1 MTQNTRSQRTQQP
14 PQPDV
19 IDLGKLLGLLLD
31 GKWIIIFTTFVFA
44 VVGVAYALLA
54 TPIYKADAL
63 IQVEQKNSGMP
74 VLSEGLSD
82 MFAQESNAATEIE
95 IIKSRMVLGKT
106 VDKFNLTTVASPD
119 YLPIIGKGLATRLG
133 TEAHIKVER
142 FEIPEYAETEG
153 YTLTLDNSETGAY
166 TLYDQNGKLI
176 LKGTVG
182 HLASSSR
189 STQNPETENLEPS
202 PSQNLEPSN
211 PATYFLF
218 VSQLVGQQGQ
228 QFNLSKR
235 SKLSA
240 INGLSASLSVS
251 ERGKQS
257 GILSFAFEGPN
268 SQQNIDL
275 LNDIATNYFLQN
287 VDRNAAEAE
296 NSLEFLQEKLP
307 EVKSQL
313 TINEDALNQYR
324 QDNESVD
331 LGLEAQSTLKVMVE
345 LEAQLN
351 ELTFKE
357 SELAQ
362 RFTKEHPAYV
372 AVLEKRKT
380 LEAQK
385 RKLEGQ
391 IRKLPKT
398 QRAVLRLTRD
408 VQVNQEIY
416 LQLLNKSQELAIVK
430 ASTVGNVRILDKAD
444 SNGLAVKPKK
454 PLIAVLATLLGGM
467 LSVAFVLLRAAFHR
481 GVESPDQIEEI
492 GLSVYA
498 TIPKSEQQEK
508 LNKLIQKMKKA
519 GKTKPPEEILL
530 TEVNPA
536 DLAVEALRS
545 LRTSLH
551 FAMMES
557 KNNVIMITG
566 PSPSIG
572 KSFVSTNFA
581 SVIAS
586 SGQKVLIIDADM
598 RKGHIGSGSKFAH
611 SFGLS
616 DVLANSKK
624 VEEVLHT
631 SVVNNLD
638 FMSKGKTPPNPS
650 ELLMHARFTELVEWA
665 SENYDIVLIDTPPV
679 LAVTDAAI
687 VGRHSGTTLMVSRF
701 GVTSTKELEVA
712 TDRLEQAG
720 VETKGVI
727 LNAVEKTASSY
738 YTYGYYNYAYK
749 SDS

>member
-1 MTQNTRSQRTQQP
+1 MTQNNRSNRTQQP

-74 VLSEGLSD
+74 VLSEGISD
-82 MFAQESNAATEIE
+82 MFAQESNAVTEIE

-119 YLPIIGKGLATRLG
+119 YLPVIGKGLATRLG

-142 FEIPEYAETEG
+142 FEIPEYAATGG

-166 TLYDQNGKLI
+166 TLYDQNEKLI
-176 LKGTVG
+176 LTGTVG
-182 HLASSSR
+182 QLASSSR
-189 STQNPETENLEPS
+189 STQNPETDNLEPIS
-202 PSQNLEPSN
+202 PSTFN
-211 PATYFLF
+211 LF
-218 VSQLVGQQGQ
+218 VSHLDGQQGQ
-228 QFNLSKR
+228 EFNLSKR

-240 INGLSASLSVS
+240 INWLSKSLSVS
-251 ERGKQS
+251 ERGKLS

-296 NSLEFLQEKLP
+296 NSLEFLQDKLP
-307 EVKSQL
+307 EIKSQL
-313 TINEDALNQYR
+313 TVNEDALNQYR

-385 RKLEGQ
+385 RRLEGQ

-398 QRAVLRLTRD
+398 QREVLRLTRD

-416 LQLLNKSQELAIVK
+416 VQLLNKSQELAIVK

-444 SNGLAVKPKK
+444 SNGLAVKPKI
-454 PLIAVLATLLGGM
+454 PLISVLATLLGGM

-498 TIPKSEQQEK
+498 TIPKSEQQDK
-508 LNKLIQKMKKA
+508 LNKQIHKLKTS
-519 GKTKPPEEILL
+519 GKTKRTEEILL

-551 FAMMES
+551 FAMMEA

-566 PSPSIG
+566 PSPNIG
-572 KSFVSTNFA
+572 KSFVSINFA
-581 SVIAS
+581 SVIAN
-586 SGQKVLIIDADM
+586 SGQKVLVIDADM
-598 RKGHIGSGSKFAH
+598 RKGHIGHGSKLLH
-611 SFGLS
+611 SYGLS
-616 DVLANSKK
+616 DVLVDSKL
-624 VEEVLHT
+624 VGEVVH
-631 SVVNNLD
+631 SSIIDNLD
-638 FMSKGKTPPNPS
+638 FISKGKTPPNPS
-650 ELLMHARFTELVEWA
+650 ELLMHARFTKLLEWA

-712 TDRLEQAG
+712 SDRLEQAG

-749 SDS
+749 SD

>member
-1 MTQNTRSQRTQQP
+1 MTQNNRSNRTQQP

-44 VVGVAYALLA
+44 VIGVTYALLA

-74 VLSEGLSD
+74 VLSEGLSE

-106 VDKFNLTTVASPD
+106 VDKFNLTTVATPD
-119 YLPIIGKGLATRLG
+119 YMPVIGKGLATRLG

-142 FEIPEYAETEG
+142 FDIPEYAETGG
-153 YTLTLDNSETGAY
+153 YTLTLDNPETGAY
-166 TLYDQNGKLI
+166 TLIDQNDNPI

-182 HLASSSR
+182 ELA
-189 STQNPETENLEPS
+189 STQNP
-202 PSQNLEPSN
+202 EPSN
-211 PATYFLF
+211 PATYSLF
-218 VSQLVGQQGQ
+218 ISQLIGEQGQ

-240 INGLSASLSVS
+240 IQWLSGNLSVS

-257 GILSFAFEGPN
+257 GILSFAFEGPD

-296 NSLEFLQEKLP
+296 NSLDFLQEKLP

-362 RFTKEHPAYV
+362 RFTKKHPAYV

-416 LQLLNKSQELAIVK
+416 VQLLNKSQELAIVK

-498 TIPKSEQQEK
+498 TIPKSEQQDKINKQLLK
-508 LNKLIQKMKKA
+508 LKKSK
-519 GKTKPPEEILL
+519 KTRPVSEALL

-551 FAMMES
+551 FAMMEA

-572 KSFVSTNFA
+572 KSFVSSNFA

-586 SGQKVLIIDADM
+586 SGQKVLVIDADM
-598 RKGHIGSGSKFAH
+598 RKGHIGSGQKFPH
-611 SFGLS
+611 SYGLS
-616 DVLANSKK
+616 ELLVNSKN
-624 VEEVLHT
+624 VEEVVHT
-631 SVVNNLD
+631 SILENLD
-638 FMSKGKTPPNPS
+638 FIAKGKTPPNPS

-701 GVTSTKELEVA
+701 GMTSTKELEVA
-712 TDRLEQAG
+712 SDRLEQAG

-749 SDS
+749 SE

>member
-1 MTQNTRSQRTQQP
+1 MTQNNRSNRTQQP

-44 VVGVAYALLA
+44 VIGVTYALLA

-74 VLSEGLSD
+74 VLSEGLSE

-106 VDKFNLTTVASPD
+106 VDKFNLTTVATPD
-119 YLPIIGKGLATRLG
+119 YMPVIGKGLATRLG

-142 FEIPEYAETEG
+142 FDIPDYAETGG
-153 YTLTLDNSETGAY
+153 YTLTLDNPETGAY
-166 TLYDQNGKLI
+166 TLIDQNDNPI

-182 HLASSSR
+182 ELA
-189 STQNPETENLEPS
+189 STQNP
-202 PSQNLEPSN
+202 EPSN
-211 PATYFLF
+211 PATYSLF
-218 VSQLVGQQGQ
+218 ISQLIGEQGQ

-240 INGLSASLSVS
+240 IQWLSGNLSVS

-257 GILSFAFEGPN
+257 GILSFAFEGPD

-296 NSLEFLQEKLP
+296 NSLDFLQEKLP

-362 RFTKEHPAYV
+362 RFTKKHPAYV

-416 LQLLNKSQELAIVK
+416 VQLLNKSQELAIVK

-498 TIPKSEQQEK
+498 TIPKSEQQDKINKQLLK
-508 LNKLIQKMKKA
+508 LKKSK
-519 GKTKPPEEILL
+519 KTRPVSEALL

-551 FAMMES
+551 FAMMEA

-586 SGQKVLIIDADM
+586 SGQKVLVIDADM
-598 RKGHIGSGSKFAH
+598 RKGHIGSGQKFPH
-611 SFGLS
+611 SYGLS
-616 DVLANSKK
+616 ELLVNSKN
-624 VEEVLHT
+624 VEEVVHT
-631 SVVNNLD
+631 SILENLD
-638 FMSKGKTPPNPS
+638 FIAKGKTPPNPS

-701 GVTSTKELEVA
+701 GMTSTKELEVA
-712 TDRLEQAG
+712 SDRLEQAG

-749 SDS
+749 SE

>member
-119 YLPIIGKGLATRLG
+119 YLPVIGKGLATRLG

-142 FEIPEYAETEG
+142 FEIPDYAETGG
-153 YTLTLDNSETGAY
+153 YTLTLDNPETGAY
-166 TLYDQNGKLI
+166 TLYDQNEKLL

-182 HLASSSR
+182 QLASSSSTLG
-189 STQNPETENLEPS
+189 STQNPEAQSLEPS
-202 PSQNLEPSN
+202 SS
-211 PATYFLF
+211 TTFILF
-218 VSQLVGQQGQ
+218 VSHLDGQQGQ
-228 QFNLSKR
+228 EFNLSKR
-235 SKLSA
+235 SKLTA
-240 INGLSASLSVS
+240 INWLATNLSVS

-257 GILSFAFEGPN
+257 GILSFGFEGPN

-307 EVKSQL
+307 EIKSQL

-398 QRAVLRLTRD
+398 QREVLRLTRD

-416 LQLLNKSQELAIVK
+416 VQLLNKSQELAIVK

-498 TIPKSEQQEK
+498 TIPKSEQQDKINKQLQK
-508 LNKLIQKMKKA
+508 LKKA
-519 GKTKPPEEILL
+519 KKTRPVQAALL

-551 FAMMES
+551 FAMMEA

-566 PSPSIG
+566 PSPGIG

-586 SGQKVLIIDADM
+586 SGQKVLVIDADM
-598 RKGHIGSGSKFAH
+598 RKGHIGAGHQFAH
-611 SFGLS
+611 SHGLS
-616 DVLANSKK
+616 EVLVNSKS
-624 VEEVLHT
+624 VEEVIHT
-631 SVVNNLD
+631 SLLENLD
-638 FMSKGKTPPNPS
+638 FIAKGKTPPNPS
-650 ELLMHARFTELVEWA
+650 ELLMHARFTELVKWA

-712 TDRLEQAG
+712 SDRLEQAG

-749 SDS
+749 SE

>member
-1 MTQNTRSQRTQQP
+1 MTQNNRSNRTQQP

-44 VVGVAYALLA
+44 VIGVTYALLA

-74 VLSEGLSD
+74 VLSEGLSE

-106 VDKFNLTTVASPD
+106 VDKFNLTTVATPD
-119 YLPIIGKGLATRLG
+119 YMPVIGKGLATRLG

-142 FEIPEYAETEG
+142 FDIPDYAETGG
-153 YTLTLDNSETGAY
+153 YTLTLDNPETGAY
-166 TLYDQNGKLI
+166 TLIDQNDNPI

-182 HLASSSR
+182 ELA
-189 STQNPETENLEPS
+189 STQNP
-202 PSQNLEPSN
+202 EPSN
-211 PATYFLF
+211 PATYSLF
-218 VSQLVGQQGQ
+218 ISQLIGEQGQ

-240 INGLSASLSVS
+240 IQWLSGNLSVS

-257 GILSFAFEGPN
+257 GILSFAFEGPD

-296 NSLEFLQEKLP
+296 NSLDFLQEKLP

-362 RFTKEHPAYV
+362 RFTKKHPAYV

-416 LQLLNKSQELAIVK
+416 VQLLNKSQELAIVK

-498 TIPKSEQQEK
+498 TIPKSEQQDKINKQLLK
-508 LNKLIQKMKKA
+508 LKKSK
-519 GKTKPPEEILL
+519 KTRSVSEALL
-530 TEVNPA
+530 SEVNPA

-551 FAMMES
+551 FAMMEA

-586 SGQKVLIIDADM
+586 SGQKVLVIDADM
-598 RKGHIGSGSKFAH
+598 RKGHIGSGQNFPH
-611 SFGLS
+611 SYGLS
-616 DVLANSKK
+616 EVLVNSKN
-624 VEEVLHT
+624 VEEVVHT
-631 SVVNNLD
+631 SILENLD
-638 FMSKGKTPPNPS
+638 FISKGKTPPNPS
-650 ELLMHARFTELVEWA
+650 ELLMHARFTELVQWA

-701 GVTSTKELEVA
+701 GMTSTKELEVA
-712 TDRLEQAG
+712 SDRLEQAG

-749 SDS
+749 SE

>member
-63 IQVEQKNSGMP
+63 VQVEQKNSGMP
-74 VLSEGLSD
+74 VLSEGISD

-106 VDKFNLTTVASPD
+106 VDKFNLTTLASPD
-119 YLPIIGKGLATRLG
+119 YLPAIGKGLATRLG

-142 FEIPEYAETEG
+142 FEIPEYAETGG
-153 YTLTLDNSETGAY
+153 YTLTLDNPETGEY
-166 TLYDQNGKLI
+166 SLVDQHDKLI

-182 HLASSSR
+182 ELASSKN
-189 STQNPETENLEPS
+189 Q
-202 PSQNLEPSN
+202 EPSN
-211 PATYFLF
+211 SAIFNLF
-218 VSQLVGQQGQ
+218 VSHLDGQQGQ
-228 QFNLSKR
+228 EFNLSKR
-235 SKLSA
+235 SKLTA
-240 INGLSASLSVS
+240 INWLAMNLSVS

-257 GILSFAFEGPN
+257 GILSFGFEGPN

-296 NSLEFLQEKLP
+296 NSLEFLQDKLP
-307 EVKSQL
+307 EIKSQL

-385 RKLEGQ
+385 RRLEGQ

-398 QRAVLRLTRD
+398 QREVLRLTRD

-416 LQLLNKSQELAIVK
+416 VQLLNKSQELAIVK

-444 SNGLAVKPKK
+444 SNGSAVKPRK
-454 PLIAVLATLLGGM
+454 PLIAVIATLLGGM
-467 LSVAFVLLRAAFHR
+467 ISVAFVLVRSAFRR

-498 TIPKSEQQEK
+498 TIPKSEQQDKINNQLQK
-508 LNKLIQKMKKA
+508 LKKA
-519 GKTKPPEEILL
+519 KKTRPVQATLL

-551 FAMMES
+551 FAMMEA

-566 PSPSIG
+566 PSPGIG

-586 SGQKVLIIDADM
+586 SGQKVLIVDADM
-598 RKGHIGSGSKFAH
+598 RKGHIGAGQQFANSH
-611 SFGLS
+611 GLS
-616 DVLANSKK
+616 EVLVNSKS
-624 VEEVLHT
+624 VEEVIHRSLLE
-631 SVVNNLD
+631 NLD
-638 FMSKGKTPPNPS
+638 FIAKGKTPPNPS

-687 VGRHSGTTLMVSRF
+687 VGRHVGTTLMVSRF

-712 TDRLEQAG
+712 SDRLEQAG

-738 YTYGYYNYAYK
+738 YTYGYYNYEYQNK
-749 SDS
+749 

>member
-1 MTQNTRSQRTQQP
+1 MTQNNRSNRTQQP

-44 VVGVAYALLA
+44 VIGVTYALLA

-74 VLSEGLSD
+74 VLSEGLSE

-106 VDKFNLTTVASPD
+106 VDKFNLTTVATPD
-119 YLPIIGKGLATRLG
+119 YMPVIGKGLATRLG

-142 FEIPEYAETEG
+142 FDIPDYAETGG
-153 YTLTLDNSETGAY
+153 YTLTLDNPETGAY
-166 TLYDQNGKLI
+166 TLIDQNDNPI

-182 HLASSSR
+182 ELA
-189 STQNPETENLEPS
+189 STQN
-202 PSQNLEPSN
+202 QEPSN
-211 PATYFLF
+211 PATYSLF
-218 VSQLVGQQGQ
+218 ISQLIGEQGQ

-240 INGLSASLSVS
+240 IQWLSGNLSVS

-257 GILSFAFEGPN
+257 GILSFAFEGPD

-296 NSLEFLQEKLP
+296 NSLDFLQEKLP

-362 RFTKEHPAYV
+362 RFTKKHPAYV

-416 LQLLNKSQELAIVK
+416 VQLLNKSQELAIVK

-551 FAMMES
+551 FAMMEA

-598 RKGHIGSGSKFAH
+598 RKGHIGHGSKLAH

-631 SVVNNLD
+631 SVVGNLD

-712 TDRLEQAG
+712 SDRLEQAG

-749 SDS
+749 SE

>member
-1 MTQNTRSQRTQQP
+1 MTQNTRSQRSQQP

-44 VVGVAYALLA
+44 VLGVTYALLA

-106 VDKFNLTTVASPD
+106 VDKFNLTTVAQPN
-119 YLPIIGKGLATRLG
+119 YLPVIGKGLATRLG
-133 TEAHIKVER
+133 SEAHIKVER
-142 FEIPEYAETEG
+142 FDIPEYAETGG
-153 YTLTLDNSETGAY
+153 YTLTLDNAETGEY
-166 TLYDQNGKLI
+166 SLFDLNEKLL
-176 LKGTVG
+176 LKGKVG
-182 HLASSSR
+182 EFAKSSNDSVN
-189 STQNPETENLEPS
+189 SEQAPFSIFISYLEGP
-202 PSQNLEPSN
+202 
-211 PATYFLF
+211 
-218 VSQLVGQQGQ
+218 QGQ
-228 QFNLSKR
+228 KFSLSKR
-235 SKLSA
+235 SKLMA
-240 INGLSASLSVS
+240 INWLSSNLSVS

-257 GILSFAFEGPN
+257 GILSFGFEGPD
-268 SQQNIDL
+268 SRQNIDL

-296 NSLEFLQEKLP
+296 NSLEFLKDKLP
-307 EVKSQL
+307 EIKGQL
-313 TINEDALNQYR
+313 TVNEDALNKYR

-345 LEAQLN
+345 LESQLN

-380 LEAQK
+380 LLAQK
-385 RKLEGQ
+385 RKLEDQ

-398 QRAVLRLTRD
+398 QREVLRLTRD

-416 LQLLNKSQELAIVK
+416 VQLLNKSQELAIVK

-508 LNKLIQKMKKA
+508 IEKSYQKLRKSGKKRPA
-519 GKTKPPEEILL
+519 EEALL
-530 TEVNPA
+530 TLVNPA

-551 FAMMES
+551 FAMMEA

-566 PSPSIG
+566 PSPGIG

-586 SGQKVLIIDADM
+586 SGQKVLVIDADM
-598 RKGHIGSGSKFAH
+598 RKGHIGHSVVLAH
-611 SFGLS
+611 THGLS
-616 DVLANSKK
+616 DCLANTHS
-624 VEEVLHT
+624 VEDVIHT
-631 SVVNNLD
+631 SITENLD
-638 FMSKGKTPPNPS
+638 FISKGKTPPNPS
-650 ELLMHARFTELVEWA
+650 EILMHARFTELVEWA

-701 GVTSTKELEVA
+701 GITSTKELEVA
-712 TDRLEQAG
+712 ADRLEQAG

-749 SDS
+749 SDA

>member
-1 MTQNTRSQRTQQP
+1 MTQNNRSNRTQQP

-44 VVGVAYALLA
+44 VIGVTYALLA

-74 VLSEGLSD
+74 VLSEGLSE

-106 VDKFNLTTVASPD
+106 VDKFNLTTVATPD
-119 YLPIIGKGLATRLG
+119 YLPVIGKGLATRLG

-142 FEIPEYAETEG
+142 FDIPDYAETDG
-153 YTLTLDNSETGAY
+153 YTLTLDNPETGAY
-166 TLYDQNGKLI
+166 TLIDQNEKLI
-176 LKGTVG
+176 VKGTVG
-182 HLASSSR
+182 ELA
-189 STQNPETENLEPS
+189 STQN
-202 PSQNLEPSN
+202 QEPSN
-211 PATYFLF
+211 PATYSLF
-218 VSQLVGQQGQ
+218 ISQLIGEQGQ
-228 QFNLSKR
+228 QFHLSKR

-240 INGLSASLSVS
+240 IQWLSGNLSVS

-257 GILSFAFEGPN
+257 GILSFAFEGPD
-268 SQQNIDL
+268 SQQNIDF

-296 NSLEFLQEKLP
+296 NSLDFLQEKLP

-362 RFTKEHPAYV
+362 RFTKKHPAYV

-416 LQLLNKSQELAIVK
+416 VQLLNKSQELAIVK

-551 FAMMES
+551 FAMMEA

-598 RKGHIGSGSKFAH
+598 RKGHIGHGSKLAH

-631 SVVNNLD
+631 SVVGNLD

-712 TDRLEQAG
+712 SDRLEQAG

-749 SDS
+749 SE

>member
-1 MTQNTRSQRTQQP
+1 MTQNNRSNRTQQP

-44 VVGVAYALLA
+44 VIGVTYALLA

-74 VLSEGLSD
+74 VLSEGLSE

-106 VDKFNLTTVASPD
+106 VDKFNLTTVATPD
-119 YLPIIGKGLATRLG
+119 YLPVIGKGLATRLG

-142 FEIPEYAETEG
+142 FDIPDYAETGG
-153 YTLTLDNSETGAY
+153 YTLTLDNPETGAY
-166 TLYDQNGKLI
+166 TLIDQNDNPI

-182 HLASSSR
+182 ELAS
-189 STQNPETENLEPS
+189 TQS
-202 PSQNLEPSN
+202 PEPSN
-211 PATYFLF
+211 PATFSLF
-218 VSQLVGQQGQ
+218 ISQLIGEQGQ
-228 QFNLSKR
+228 QFHLSKR

-240 INGLSASLSVS
+240 IQWLSGNLSVS

-257 GILSFAFEGPN
+257 GILSFAFEGPD

-296 NSLEFLQEKLP
+296 NSLDFLQEKLP

-362 RFTKEHPAYV
+362 RFTKKHPAYV

-398 QRAVLRLTRD
+398 QREVLRLTRD

-416 LQLLNKSQELAIVK
+416 VQLLNKSQELAIVK

-498 TIPKSEQQEK
+498 TIPKSEQQDKINKQLLK
-508 LNKLIQKMKKA
+508 LKKSK
-519 GKTKPPEEILL
+519 KTRPVSEALL

-551 FAMMES
+551 FAMMEA

-586 SGQKVLIIDADM
+586 SGQKVLVIDADM
-598 RKGHIGSGSKFAH
+598 RKGHIGSGQKFAH
-611 SFGLS
+611 SYGLS
-616 DVLANSKK
+616 ELLVNDKK
-624 VEEVLHT
+624 VDEVVH
-631 SVVNNLD
+631 SSIVENLD
-638 FMSKGKTPPNPS
+638 FIAKGKTPPNPS
-650 ELLMHARFTELVEWA
+650 ELLMHARFTELVQWA

-701 GVTSTKELEVA
+701 GMTSTKELEVA
-712 TDRLEQAG
+712 SDRLEQAG

-749 SDS
+749 SE

>member
-1 MTQNTRSQRTQQP
+1 MTQNNRSNRTQQP

-44 VVGVAYALLA
+44 VIGVTYALLA

-74 VLSEGLSD
+74 VLSEGLSE

-106 VDKFNLTTVASPD
+106 VDKFNLTTVATPD
-119 YLPIIGKGLATRLG
+119 YMPVIGKGLATRLG

-142 FEIPEYAETEG
+142 FDIPDYAETGG
-153 YTLTLDNSETGAY
+153 YTLTLDNPETGAY
-166 TLYDQNGKLI
+166 TLIDQNDNPI

-182 HLASSSR
+182 ELA
-189 STQNPETENLEPS
+189 STQNP
-202 PSQNLEPSN
+202 EPSN
-211 PATYFLF
+211 PATYSLF
-218 VSQLVGQQGQ
+218 ISQLIGEQGQ

-240 INGLSASLSVS
+240 IQWLSGNLSVS

-257 GILSFAFEGPN
+257 GILSFAFEGPD

-296 NSLEFLQEKLP
+296 NSLDFLQEKLP

-362 RFTKEHPAYV
+362 RFTKKHPAYV

-416 LQLLNKSQELAIVK
+416 VQLLNKSQELAIVK

-498 TIPKSEQQEK
+498 TIPKSEQQDKINKQLQK
-508 LNKLIQKMKKA
+508 LK
-519 GKTKPPEEILL
+519 KTKKTRSVSEALL
-530 TEVNPA
+530 SEVNPA

-551 FAMMES
+551 FAMMEA

-586 SGQKVLIIDADM
+586 SGQKVLVIDADM
-598 RKGHIGSGSKFAH
+598 RKGHIGSGQKFAH
-611 SFGLS
+611 SYGLS
-616 DVLANSKK
+616 ELLVNDKK
-624 VEEVLHT
+624 VDEVVH
-631 SVVNNLD
+631 SSIVENLD
-638 FMSKGKTPPNPS
+638 FIAKGKTPPNPS

-701 GVTSTKELEVA
+701 GMTSTKELEVA
-712 TDRLEQAG
+712 SDRLEQAG

-749 SDS
+749 SE

>member
-189 STQNPETENLEPS
+189 STQNLETENLEPS

-228 QFNLSKR
+228 EFNLSKR
-235 SKLSA
+235 SKLTA
-240 INGLSASLSVS
+240 INWLATNLSVS

-257 GILSFAFEGPN
+257 GILSFGFEGPN

-307 EVKSQL
+307 EIKSQL

-385 RKLEGQ
+385 RRLEGQ

-398 QRAVLRLTRD
+398 QREVLRLTRD

-416 LQLLNKSQELAIVK
+416 VQLLNKSQELAIVK

-498 TIPKSEQQEK
+498 TIPKSEQQDKINKQLQK
-508 LNKLIQKMKKA
+508 LKKA
-519 GKTKPPEEILL
+519 KKTRPVQAALL

-551 FAMMES
+551 FAMMEA

-566 PSPSIG
+566 PSPGIG

-586 SGQKVLIIDADM
+586 SGQKVLVIDADM
-598 RKGHIGSGSKFAH
+598 RKGHIGAGQQFAH
-611 SFGLS
+611 SHGLS
-616 DVLANSKK
+616 EVLVNSKS
-624 VEEVLHT
+624 VEEAIHT
-631 SVVNNLD
+631 SLLENLD
-638 FMSKGKTPPNPS
+638 FIAKGKTPPNPS

-712 TDRLEQAG
+712 SDRLEQAG

>member
-31 GKWIIIFTTFVFA
+31 GKWIIIFTTFAFA

-106 VDKFNLTTVASPD
+106 VEKFNLTTVASPD
-119 YLPIIGKGLATRLG
+119 YLPVIGKGLATRLG

-142 FEIPEYAETEG
+142 FEIPDYAETGG
-153 YTLTLDNSETGAY
+153 YTLTLDNPETGAY
-166 TLYDQNGKLI
+166 TLYDQNEKLL

-182 HLASSSR
+182 QLASSSSTLG
-189 STQNPETENLEPS
+189 STQNPEAQSLEPS
-202 PSQNLEPSN
+202 SS
-211 PATYFLF
+211 TTFILF

-228 QFNLSKR
+228 EFNLSKR
-235 SKLSA
+235 SKLTA
-240 INGLSASLSVS
+240 INWLATNLSVS

-257 GILSFAFEGPN
+257 GILSFGFEGPN
-268 SQQNIDL
+268 SQQNIDV

-307 EVKSQL
+307 EIKSQL

-385 RKLEGQ
+385 RRLEGQ

-416 LQLLNKSQELAIVK
+416 VQLLNKSQELAIVK

-454 PLIAVLATLLGGM
+454 PLIVVLATLLGGM

-498 TIPKSEQQEK
+498 TIPKSEQQDKINKQLQK
-508 LNKLIQKMKKA
+508 LKKA
-519 GKTKPPEEILL
+519 KKTRPVQAALL

-551 FAMMES
+551 FAMMEA

-566 PSPSIG
+566 PSPGIG

-586 SGQKVLIIDADM
+586 SGQKVLVIDADM
-598 RKGHIGSGSKFAH
+598 RKGHIGAGQQFAH
-611 SFGLS
+611 SHGLS
-616 DVLANSKK
+616 EVLVNSKS
-624 VEEVLHT
+624 VEEVIHKSLLE
-631 SVVNNLD
+631 NLD
-638 FMSKGKTPPNPS
+638 FIAKGKTPPNPS
-650 ELLMHARFTELVEWA
+650 ELLMHARFTELVKWA

-749 SDS
+749 SE

>member
-31 GKWIIIFTTFVFA
+31 GKWIIIFTTVVFA
-44 VVGVAYALLA
+44 AVGVAYALLA

-119 YLPIIGKGLATRLG
+119 YLPVIGKGLATRLG
-133 TEAHIKVER
+133 NEAHIKVER
-142 FEIPEYAETEG
+142 FEIPEYAETGG
-153 YTLTLDNSETGAY
+153 YTLTLDNPETGEY
-166 TLYDQNGKLI
+166 SLIDENEKLI
-176 LKGTVG
+176 LQGKVGELTTGELTQTTVG
-182 HLASSSR
+182 TFSIFISHLD
-189 STQNPETENLEPS
+189 
-202 PSQNLEPSN
+202 
-211 PATYFLF
+211 
-218 VSQLVGQQGQ
+218 GQQGQ

-235 SKLSA
+235 SKLTA
-240 INGLSASLSVS
+240 INWLATNLSVS

-551 FAMMES
+551 FAMMEA

-598 RKGHIGSGSKFAH
+598 RKGHIGHGSKLAH

-631 SVVNNLD
+631 SVVGNLD

-712 TDRLEQAG
+712 SDRLEQAG

>member
-1 MTQNTRSQRTQQP
+1 MTQNNRSNRTQQP

-44 VVGVAYALLA
+44 VIGVTYALLA

-74 VLSEGLSD
+74 VLSEGLSE

-106 VDKFNLTTVASPD
+106 VDKFNLTTVATPD
-119 YLPIIGKGLATRLG
+119 YLPVIGKGLATRLG
-133 TEAHIKVER
+133 TAAHIKVER
-142 FEIPEYAETEG
+142 FDIPDYAETGG
-153 YTLTLDNSETGAY
+153 YTLTLDNPETGAY
-166 TLYDQNGKLI
+166 TLIDQNDNPI

-182 HLASSSR
+182 ELA
-189 STQNPETENLEPS
+189 STQN
-202 PSQNLEPSN
+202 QEPSN
-211 PATYFLF
+211 PATYSLF
-218 VSQLVGQQGQ
+218 ISQLIGEQGQ

-240 INGLSASLSVS
+240 IQWLSGNLSVS

-257 GILSFAFEGPN
+257 GILLFAFEGPD

-296 NSLEFLQEKLP
+296 NSLDFLQEKLP

-362 RFTKEHPAYV
+362 RFTKKHPAYV

-416 LQLLNKSQELAIVK
+416 VQLLNKSQELAIVK

-498 TIPKSEQQEK
+498 TIPKSEQQDKINKQLLK
-508 LNKLIQKMKKA
+508 LKKSK
-519 GKTKPPEEILL
+519 KTRSVSEALL

-551 FAMMES
+551 FAMMEA

-586 SGQKVLIIDADM
+586 SGQKVLVIDADM
-598 RKGHIGSGSKFAH
+598 RKGHIGSGQNFPH
-611 SFGLS
+611 SYGLS
-616 DVLANSKK
+616 EVLVNSKN
-624 VEEVLHT
+624 VEEVVHT
-631 SVVNNLD
+631 SILENLD
-638 FMSKGKTPPNPS
+638 FISKGKTPPNPS

-701 GVTSTKELEVA
+701 GMTSTKELEVA
-712 TDRLEQAG
+712 SDRLEQAG

-749 SDS
+749 SE

>member
-1 MTQNTRSQRTQQP
+1 MTQNTRSQRSQQP

-44 VVGVAYALLA
+44 ALGVTYALLA

-63 IQVEQKNSGMP
+63 VQVEQKNSGMP

-106 VDKFNLTTVASPD
+106 VDKFNLTTVAQPN
-119 YLPIIGKGLATRLG
+119 YLPVIGKGLATRLG
-133 TEAHIKVER
+133 NEAHIKVER
-142 FEIPEYAETEG
+142 FDIPDYAEAGG
-153 YTLTLDNSETGAY
+153 YTLTLNNPQTGEY
-166 TLYDQNGKLI
+166 SLFDLNDTLV
-176 LKGTVG
+176 LKGKVG
-182 HLASSSR
+182 ELAKSSDESINNEQTPF
-189 STQNPETENLEPS
+189 SI
-202 PSQNLEPSN
+202 
-211 PATYFLF
+211 F
-218 VSQLVGQQGQ
+218 VSYLDGPQDQE
-228 QFNLSKR
+228 FNLAKR

-240 INGLSASLSVS
+240 INWLSAGLTVS

-257 GILSFAFEGPN
+257 GILSFGFEGPDA
-268 SQQNIDL
+268 SQNIDL
-275 LNDIATNYFLQN
+275 LNDVATNYFLQN

-296 NSLEFLQEKLP
+296 NSLDFLKDKLP
-307 EVKSQL
+307 EIKDQL

-345 LEAQLN
+345 LESQLN

-362 RFTKEHPAYV
+362 RFTKQHPAYI

-380 LEAQK
+380 LLAQK
-385 RKLEGQ
+385 RRLEGQ
-391 IRKLPKT
+391 IKKLPKT
-398 QRAVLRLTRD
+398 QREVLRLTRD

-416 LQLLNKSQELAIVK
+416 VQLLNKSQELAIVK
-430 ASTVGNVRILDKAD
+430 ASTVGNVRILDKAE
-444 SNGLAVKPKK
+444 SNGIAVKPKK

-498 TIPKSEQQEK
+498 TIPRSEQQEK
-508 LNKLIQKMKKA
+508 LNKQIQKLKKA
-519 GKTKPPEEILL
+519 KKAIPVQDALL
-530 TEVNPA
+530 TEINPA
-536 DLAVEALRS
+536 DLAIEALRS

-551 FAMMES
+551 FAMMEA

-566 PSPSIG
+566 PSPDIG

-581 SVIAS
+581 AVIAS
-586 SGQKVLIIDADM
+586 SGQKALIIDADM
-598 RKGHIGSGSKFAH
+598 RKGHIGASAKLPHNLGLSEILVGSKSVKEA
-611 SFGLS
+611 
-616 DVLANSKK
+616 
-624 VEEVLHT
+624 LHT
-631 SVVNNLD
+631 SVLDNLD
-638 FMSKGKTPPNPS
+638 FISKGKTPPNPS
-650 ELLMHARFTELVEWA
+650 ELLMHARFTELIEWA

-701 GVTSTKELEVA
+701 ALTSTKELEVA
-712 TDRLEQAG
+712 SDRLEQAG

-749 SDS
+749 SDA

>member
-1 MTQNTRSQRTQQP
+1 MTQNNRSNRTQQP

-44 VVGVAYALLA
+44 VIGVTYALLA

-74 VLSEGLSD
+74 VLSEGLSE

-106 VDKFNLTTVASPD
+106 VDKFNLTTVATPD
-119 YLPIIGKGLATRLG
+119 YMPVIGKGLATRLG

-142 FEIPEYAETEG
+142 FDIPDYAETGG
-153 YTLTLDNSETGAY
+153 YTLTLDNPETGAY
-166 TLYDQNGKLI
+166 TLIDQNDNPI

-182 HLASSSR
+182 ELA
-189 STQNPETENLEPS
+189 STQNPEPS
-202 PSQNLEPSN
+202 K
-211 PATYFLF
+211 PATYSLF
-218 VSQLVGQQGQ
+218 ISQLIGEQGQ

-240 INGLSASLSVS
+240 IQWLSGNLSVS

-257 GILSFAFEGPN
+257 GILSFAFEGPD

-296 NSLEFLQEKLP
+296 NSLDFLQEKLP

-362 RFTKEHPAYV
+362 RFTKKHPAYV

-416 LQLLNKSQELAIVK
+416 VQLLNKSQELAIVK

-551 FAMMES
+551 FAMMEA

-598 RKGHIGSGSKFAH
+598 RKGHIGHGSKLAH

-631 SVVNNLD
+631 SVVGNLD

-701 GVTSTKELEVA
+701 GMTSTKELEVA
-712 TDRLEQAG
+712 SDRLEQAG

-749 SDS
+749 SE

>member
-1 MTQNTRSQRTQQP
+1 MTQNNRSNRTQQP

-44 VVGVAYALLA
+44 VIGVTYALLA

-74 VLSEGLSD
+74 VLSEGLSE

-106 VDKFNLTTVASPD
+106 VDKFNLTTVATPD
-119 YLPIIGKGLATRLG
+119 YMPVIGKGLATRLG

-142 FEIPEYAETEG
+142 FDIPDYAETGG
-153 YTLTLDNSETGAY
+153 YTLTLDNPETGAY
-166 TLYDQNGKLI
+166 TLIDQNDNPI

-182 HLASSSR
+182 ELA
-189 STQNPETENLEPS
+189 STQNP
-202 PSQNLEPSN
+202 EPSN
-211 PATYFLF
+211 PATYSLF
-218 VSQLVGQQGQ
+218 ISQLIGEQGQ

-240 INGLSASLSVS
+240 IQWLSGNLSVS

-257 GILSFAFEGPN
+257 GILSFAFEGPD

-296 NSLEFLQEKLP
+296 NSLDFLQEKLP

-362 RFTKEHPAYV
+362 RFTKKHPAYV

-416 LQLLNKSQELAIVK
+416 VQLLNKSQELAIVK

-551 FAMMES
+551 FAMMEA

-598 RKGHIGSGSKFAH
+598 RKGHIGHGSKLAH

-631 SVVNNLD
+631 SVVGNLD

-712 TDRLEQAG
+712 SDRLEQAG

-749 SDS
+749 SE